1 MKVKTAQDIWTA
13 SWLNKQKKTR
23 ISRDRLPL
31 LSPHLRDSGF
41 RGHFACKTDPDPGF
55 WNPEYSSRNLSSQ
68 GIQLKEYSSRNL
80 NDWNPESKTVLDSLT
95 RGESVIWRKFHLMWF
110 FLFFLFAHAGLLKS
124 HIAGGAGFFE

>member
-55 WNPEYSSRNLSSQ
+55 WNPEYSSRNL
-68 GIQLKEYSSRNL
+68 

-95 RGESVIWRKFHLMWF
+95 RGESVIWRKFRLMWF

-124 HIAGGAGFFE
+124 HIAGGVGFFEQRGAL

>member
-55 WNPEYSSRNLSSQ
+55 WNPEYSSRNL
-68 GIQLKEYSSRNL
+68 

-110 FLFFLFAHAGLLKS
+110 SLFFLFAHAGLLKS
-124 HIAGGAGFFE
+124 HIAGGVSFFEQRGAL

>member
-55 WNPEYSSRNLSSQ
+55 WNPEYSSRNL
-68 GIQLKEYSSRNL
+68 

-95 RGESVIWRKFHLMWF
+95 RGELVIWRKFHLMWF

-124 HIAGGAGFFE
+124 HIAGGVGFFEQRGAL

>member
-55 WNPEYSSRNLSSQ
+55 WNPEYSSRNL
-68 GIQLKEYSSRNL
+68 

-95 RGESVIWRKFHLMWF
+95 RGESVIWRKFL
-110 FLFFLFAHAGLLKS
+110 FLA
-124 HIAGGAGFFE
+124 